1 MTETTRITVRDKTT
15 QFTTIDDY
23 QSIVDA
29 LEARGMFHDGTIEHI
44 GHDADS
50 TSITFHH
57 YEDPEHK
64 MYTLIFEGSVD
75 LRMNYD
81 VRLLVIYEIAIAA
94 GDRIEVAFE
103 ETGIIVTADK
113 VKLSMKELI

>member
-1 MTETTRITVRDKTT
+1 MTETKQITVGGKTT
-15 QFTTIDDY
+15 QFTTIDDF
-23 QSIVDA
+23 QGVMDA
-29 LEARGMFHDGTIEHI
+29 IEARGAFHDGTIEHI
-44 GHDADS
+44 GHDADC

-81 VRLLVIYEIAIAA
+81 ARLLVIYEIAITAE
-94 GDRIEVAFE
+94 DRIEAVFE
-103 ETGIIVTADK
+103 ETGIIIKADK
-113 VKLSMKELI
+113 VKLSIKELI